1 MIGCIFFS
9 NSNSLFLIPQEYA
22 IIKNKNFLKKFVRF
36 LNFNSHIGE
45 RGDKVTD
52 FEKVYKEYFND
63 VYLYIKRLSGDEHIA
78 EEITSE
84 TFFKALKSID
94 SFRGDCEIRVWLC
107 QIAKNSFYT
116 YIKKN
121 SKIQNVE
128 ETELV
133 NLPDNNNNVADEVT
147 SKLQAFEIQKVLHE
161 IDEPYREV
169 FMWRVYAEL
178 SFKEIAGIFNKNE
191 NWACVTYH
199 RARNQIKKRLEER

>member
-1 MIGCIFFS
+1 M
-9 NSNSLFLIPQEYA
+9 
-22 IIKNKNFLKKFVRF
+22 
-36 LNFNSHIGE
+36 
-45 RGDKVTD
+45 TD

-94 SFRGDCEIRVWLC
+94 RFRGECEIRVWLC

-128 ETELV
+128 ETELI

-199 RARNQIKKRLEER
+199 RARNQIKKRLEEKAK

>member
-1 MIGCIFFS
+1 M
-9 NSNSLFLIPQEYA
+9 
-22 IIKNKNFLKKFVRF
+22 
-36 LNFNSHIGE
+36 
-45 RGDKVTD
+45 TD

-94 SFRGDCEIRVWLC
+94 SFRGECEIRVWLC
-107 QIAKNSFYT
+107 QIAKNSYYT

-121 SKIQNVE
+121 SKIQNVD
-128 ETELV
+128 ETELL
-133 NLPDNNNNVADEVT
+133 NLPDNKNNVADEVINRAEVLEI
-147 SKLQAFEIQKVLHE
+147 SKILHE
-161 IDEPYREV
+161 MSEPYKEV

-199 RARNQIKKRLEER
+199 RARKMIKDRLEEKRK

>member
-1 MIGCIFFS
+1 M
-9 NSNSLFLIPQEYA
+9 
-22 IIKNKNFLKKFVRF
+22 
-36 LNFNSHIGE
+36 
-45 RGDKVTD
+45 TD
-52 FEKVYKEYFND
+52 FEKLFNENREFIFKCLMKMTKD
-63 VYLYIKRLSGDEHIA
+63 ISLA
-78 EEITSE
+78 EELTQE
-84 TFFKALKSID
+84 TFFRAYMNYSSLRSKDKTS
-94 SFRGDCEIRVWLC
+94 VWLC

-161 IDEPYREV
+161 MDEPYREV
-169 FMWRVYAEL
+169 FMWRVYADL

-199 RARNQIKKRLEER
+199 RARKLIKERLESEKNEK

>member
-1 MIGCIFFS
+1 M
-9 NSNSLFLIPQEYA
+9 
-22 IIKNKNFLKKFVRF
+22 
-36 LNFNSHIGE
+36 
-45 RGDKVTD
+45 TD

-63 VYLYIKRLSGDEHIA
+63 VFLYIKRLSGDEHIA

-94 SFRGDCEIRVWLC
+94 SFRGECEIRVWLC

-121 SKIQNVE
+121 SKLQNVE
-128 ETELV
+128 EAELV
-133 NLPDNNNNVADEVT
+133 NLPDNKNNVADEVAN
-147 SKLQAFEIQKVLHE
+147 KMQALAIQKILE
-161 IDEPYREV
+161 ELEEPYREV

-178 SFKEIAGIFNKNE
+178 SFKEIARIFNKNE

-199 RARNQIKKRLEER
+199 RARNQIKKRLEEKAK

>member
-1 MIGCIFFS
+1 M
-9 NSNSLFLIPQEYA
+9 
-22 IIKNKNFLKKFVRF
+22 
-36 LNFNSHIGE
+36 
-45 RGDKVTD
+45 TD

-78 EEITSE
+78 EDITSE

-128 ETELV
+128 ETELI
-133 NLPDNNNNVADEVT
+133 NLPDNKRSVADEVQ
-147 SKLQAFEIQKVLHE
+147 SKLQSFEIQKILHE

-169 FMWRVYAEL
+169 FMWRVYADL

-199 RARNQIKKRLEER
+199 RARKLIKERLEEKEK

>member
-1 MIGCIFFS
+1 M
-9 NSNSLFLIPQEYA
+9 
-22 IIKNKNFLKKFVRF
+22 
-36 LNFNSHIGE
+36 
-45 RGDKVTD
+45 TD

-78 EEITSE
+78 EDITSE

-94 SFRGDCEIRVWLC
+94 SFRGECEIRVWLC
-107 QIAKNSFYT
+107 QIAKNSYYT

-128 ETELV
+128 ETELI
-133 NLPDNNNNVADEVT
+133 NLPDNKNNVADDVT
-147 SKLQAFEIQKVLHE
+147 NKMQALVIQKILE
-161 IDEPYREV
+161 ELEEPYREV

-178 SFKEIAGIFNKNE
+178 SFKEIAGIFNKSE

-199 RARNQIKKRLEER
+199 RARNQIKKRLEENAKWKMNVK

>member
-1 MIGCIFFS
+1 M
-9 NSNSLFLIPQEYA
+9 
-22 IIKNKNFLKKFVRF
+22 
-36 LNFNSHIGE
+36 
-45 RGDKVTD
+45 TD

-128 ETELV
+128 ETELI

>member
-1 MIGCIFFS
+1 M
-9 NSNSLFLIPQEYA
+9 
-22 IIKNKNFLKKFVRF
+22 
-36 LNFNSHIGE
+36 
-45 RGDKVTD
+45 TD

-63 VYLYIKRLSGDEHIA
+63 IYLYIKRLSGDEHLA